1 MVLCCSFQLSP
12 VLTLRSFIPS
22 FFLSILQTLA
32 YTIRQTRTCRPLPQ
46 TVGGVTTHR
55 PRPQTVGGVH
65 PHEPATCRP
74 QQMSQRV
81 NSPPTCN
88 TQRHHQGE
96 PHTVQSE
103 SPPEGVRVQCV
114 NAISAFF
121 TLVFLFYDYN
131 FTGEKKTVIFV
142 VKEFRNF

>member
-1 MVLCCSFQLSP
+1 MCCSFQPSA

-22 FFLSILQTLA
+22 FFLSISQTLVF
-32 YTIRQTRTCRPLPQ
+32 TTRQTRTCRPLFQ

-65 PHEPATCRP
+65 PREPATCRP

-88 TQRHHQGE
+88 AQRHHHQGE

-103 SPPEGVRVQCV
+103 SPPEGVTVQCV
-114 NAISAFF
+114 NAISSFF
-121 TLVFLFYDYN
+121 ILVRL
-131 FTGEKKTVIFV
+131 
-142 VKEFRNF
+142 